1 MYLPPEHPIIDISN
15 NRIIFKM
22 LSYRKKVYCSILNM
36 LLNIREVF
44 DRPKFDHEIKYN
56 MAAFLTLF
64 TSKKLD
70 NKWNVQ

>member
-1 MYLPPEHPIIDISN
+1 
-15 NRIIFKM
+15 M

-56 MAAFLTLF
+56 TAVFLTLF
-64 TSKKLD
+64 TSKTLD